1 MHHGFNQVANIVRNL
16 VALFKNM
23 IVQYINELT
32 VLVNSFKIV
41 RKKYI
46 WLWKGIPVMKEFYLK
61 SLKTSCC
68 SLYVEKV
75 LENVIVKSFGELKLG
90 GWAIILNQ
98 SSLTAVTAFSECHQ
112 LHPLINSTEDV
123 TLQSGLH
130 CGLAIYDL

>member
-1 MHHGFNQVANIVRNL
+1 
-16 VALFKNM
+16 
-23 IVQYINELT
+23 
-32 VLVNSFKIV
+32 
-41 RKKYI
+41 
-46 WLWKGIPVMKEFYLK
+46 MKEFYLK

-75 LENVIVKSFGELKLG
+75 LENVSVKSFGELKLG